1 MRHLAGQI
9 WIFSTDGSKVYTND
23 NYANDWD
30 GKDGNGNYLPCG
42 YLLLCSEARKIKPIK
57 GYIVI
62 KR

>member
-1 MRHLAGQI
+1 
-9 WIFSTDGSKVYTND
+9 VYTND

-30 GKDGNGNYLPCG
+30 GKDGNGNHLPADT
-42 YLLLCSEARKIKPIK
+42 YYYVLKPEKIKPIK